1 MTLKHVA
8 INDGLLQLT
17 VNRLR
22 EISLNAPLIYLL
34 KKGFPLHALRVKLL
48 LLAQYESFATHLYW
62 LIIDTKNV
70 SYILNFLLKV
80 QFCKSVKISL

>member
-1 MTLKHVA
+1 MTLKHVT

-70 SYILNFLLKV
+70 SYIPTCTRLGMYYLL
-80 QFCKSVKISL
+80 